1 MRNLILLSSRKQLKG
16 RRNNTMAT
24 ISRRKLAE
32 HAVERIVRG
41 DAVDAVIREM
51 AAFLIDTGRKREAE
65 LVVRAIE
72 TALLSRGTALVTVT
86 TARTLSDTAKQ
97 DVERFVKSQYEGVK
111 SVIIRELID
120 ETVLAGIKISLP
132 DAQLDAT
139 AKTKLEKLV
148 VA

>member
-1 MRNLILLSSRKQLKG
+1 
-16 RRNNTMAT
+16 MAT

-32 HAVERIVRG
+32 HAVERLVGG
-41 DAVDAVIREM
+41 DTVTDVMNEM
-51 AAFLIDTGRKREAE
+51 AAYLIESGRKREAE

-72 TALLSRGTALVTVT
+72 SALLTRGTALATVT
-86 TARTLSDTAKQ
+86 SARKLSDASLK
-97 DVERFVKSQYEGVK
+97 DVERFVKNEYDDISSVLIREIIDT
-111 SVIIRELID
+111 SVI
-120 ETVLAGIKISLP
+120 AGIKISLP